1 MTSYDAAAIK
11 RITKETEMKLTV
23 QVIGI
28 ILLLA
33 LLGALNFWHNN
44 YKRDKCLD
52 MGGRFVLNTSDSN
65 QSTCILGN

>member
-1 MTSYDAAAIK
+1 
-11 RITKETEMKLTV
+11 MKLTA

-33 LLGALNFWHNN
+33 LVGALNVWHNN
-44 YKRDKCLD
+44 YKRDKCVD